1 MLVASLRLGVGVDN
15 EQIIE
20 LRARPPRISPWLSSL
35 SAGILVLL
43 TTWGIA
49 WFMYHQAQVAMMG
62 EIRLGLQRA
71 AKVAAARV
79 DGDVHDGFREDA
91 RNSDPAYL
99 AANQTLL
106 ELTASDSDLAFAYT
120 VIEYKDQV
128 FLVLDTDPP
137 DGPQDVSA
145 LTRYDD
151 APVELKAAVRQKSAM
166 SSAAPYTDQWG
177 TFISSYVPFN
187 NKAGQFSGVVGVDLS
202 LANFEKRLEPMRQAA
217 WMALLVGLLLALITG
232 LSLWW
237 VHKRDTAL
245 RQLARQLSN
254 VNALL
259 NVSRVLGSNIGLDN
273 LLPIIVGKT
282 TAVMRAERSSL
293 FLYDKVK
300 STLTGLVA
308 EGLLAGEEIVISA
321 GKGIA
326 GRVVRTGI
334 TANVD
339 NPSKDPDF
347 DASFDK
353 KSGFRTRA
361 ILAVPIPDS
370 KGGVLGV
377 LQALNPTDNHPFD
390 DDDVAMLNALAV
402 QAQIAI
408 ERERLNQ
415 SANERRKLE
424 EALRFAQSIQMGM
437 LPQNFPDPKKTGIE
451 LYATLIPAKMV
462 GGDFYDFFW
471 VDEDRIGLV
480 MADVSGKG
488 IPAALLMAKAMTLIR
503 AYLSAE
509 ADPAEALRRANDE
522 LAHDNDAAMF
532 VTAFAAIY
540 NRRDGVLHYSNAG
553 HNEPYVIRAKA
564 LIALDEAL
572 MVPLGAQVGMD
583 FVNASITLKFADV
596 LYLYTDGINEAMDPD
611 FNEYGDD
618 ALRAFLL
625 QHAFDPMP
633 ALTNA
638 CIESV
643 RTHAKG
649 AEQSDDIT
657 VMVMRV
663 RTLG

>member
-1 MLVASLRLGVGVDN
+1 MDD

-20 LRARPPRISPWLSSL
+20 LRARPPKISPWLSSL
-35 SAGILVLL
+35 GAGILVLL
-43 TTWGIA
+43 TTWGMA
-49 WFMYHQAQVAMMG
+49 WFMYHQAQVSMLS

-71 AKVAAARV
+71 AKLAADRI
-79 DGDVHDGFREDA
+79 DGDVHDSFREDA
-91 RNSDPAYL
+91 LNSSAAYL
-99 AANQTLL
+99 AANKVVL
-106 ELTASDSDLAFAYT
+106 ELTAADSDLAYAYT
-120 VIEYKDQV
+120 VIEYKEHF

-137 DGPQDVSA
+137 DGPQDIAA
-145 LTRYDD
+145 LTPYDD
-151 APVELKAAVRQKSAM
+151 APAELKTAVRQKQAT
-166 SSAAPYTDQWG
+166 SSIEPYTDQWG
-177 TFISSYVPFN
+177 TFLSAFVPFE
-187 NKAGQFSGVVGVDLS
+187 NKSGQFSGVVGVDLS
-202 LANFEKRLEPMRQAA
+202 LASFQKRLEPMREAA
-217 WMALLVGLLLALITG
+217 WLAILIGLLLALMTG

-237 VHKRDTAL
+237 VHKRDTGL
-245 RQLARQLSN
+245 RQLGRQLSN

-282 TAVMRAERSSL
+282 SVVMRAERSSL

-308 EGLLAGEEIVISA
+308 EGLQAGEEIVISA

-339 NPSKDPDF
+339 NPSIDPDF
-347 DASFDK
+347 DDSFDK
-353 KSGFRTRA
+353 KSGFKTRA

-437 LPQNFPDPKKTGIE
+437 LPQNFPDPNKTGIE
-451 LYATLIPAKMV
+451 LYAKLIPAKMV

-471 VDEDRIGLV
+471 IDEDRIGLV

-503 AYLSAE
+503 AYLGAE
-509 ADPAEALRRANDE
+509 SDPAEALGRANDE

-532 VTAFAAIY
+532 VTAFVAIY
-540 NRRDGVLHYSNAG
+540 NSRDGSLQYSNAG
-553 HNEPYVIRAKA
+553 HNEPYVIRKKS
-564 LIALDEAL
+564 LITLNQAL
-572 MVPLGAQVGMD
+572 MVPLGAQEGVT
-583 FVNASITLKFADV
+583 FINASITLKFADV

-618 ALRAFLL
+618 TLKEFLV
-625 QHAFDPMP
+625 QHALSPMP

-643 RTHAKG
+643 RAHAKG

-663 RTLG
+663 RTIG

>member
-1 MLVASLRLGVGVDN
+1 MDN
-15 EQIIE
+15 DQTIE
-20 LRARPPRISPWLSSL
+20 LRARPPKISAWLSSL
-35 SAGILVLL
+35 GAGILVLL
-43 TTWGIA
+43 STWGIA
-49 WFMYHQAQVAMMG
+49 WFMYHQAQVAM
-62 EIRLGLQRA
+62 LS
-71 AKVAAARV
+71 VANLSAVTFDAQ
-79 DGDVHDGFREDA
+79 FKAMREA
-91 RNSDPAYL
+91 VWL
-99 AANQTLL
+99 ATL
-106 ELTASDSDLAFAYT
+106 
-120 VIEYKDQV
+120 I
-128 FLVLDTDPP
+128 
-137 DGPQDVSA
+137 
-145 LTRYDD
+145 
-151 APVELKAAVRQKSAM
+151 
-166 SSAAPYTDQWG
+166 
-177 TFISSYVPFN
+177 
-187 NKAGQFSGVVGVDLS
+187 
-202 LANFEKRLEPMRQAA
+202 
-217 WMALLVGLLLALITG
+217 GLLLALMTG

-237 VHKRDTAL
+237 GHKRDTGL
-245 RQLARQLSN
+245 SQLGRQLSN

-282 TAVMRAERSSL
+282 TTVMRAERSSL

-308 EGLLAGEEIVISA
+308 EGLQAGEEIVISA

-339 NPSKDPDF
+339 NPSLDPDF
-347 DASFDK
+347 DDSFDK

-437 LPQNFPDPKKTGIE
+437 LPQNFPDPKTTGVE
-451 LYATLIPAKMV
+451 LFAKLIPAKMV

-471 VDEDRIGLV
+471 IDDDRIGLV

-503 AYLSAE
+503 AYLGAE
-509 ADPAEALRRANDE
+509 SDPAEALRRANDE

-532 VTAFAAIY
+532 VTAFVATY
-540 NRRDGVLHYSNAG
+540 NRRDGVLQYSNAG
-553 HNEPYVIRAKA
+553 HNEPYVIRNKS
-564 LIALDEAL
+564 LITLDQAL
-572 MVPLGAQVGMD
+572 MVPLGAQEGMQ
-583 FVNASITLKFADV
+583 FINASITLKFADV

-618 ALRAFLL
+618 ALKEFLV
-625 QHAFDPMP
+625 QHALDPMP

-649 AEQSDDIT
+649 ADQSDDIT

-663 RTLG
+663 RTIG

>member
-1 MLVASLRLGVGVDN
+1 M
-15 EQIIE
+15 
-20 LRARPPRISPWLSSL
+20 LSS
-35 SAGILVLL
+35 
-43 TTWGIA
+43 WGIA
-49 WFMYHQAQVAMMG
+49 WFMYHQAQVAMG
-62 EIRLGLQRA
+62 
-71 AKVAAARV
+71 
-79 DGDVHDGFREDA
+79 
-91 RNSDPAYL
+91 
-99 AANQTLL
+99 
-106 ELTASDSDLAFAYT
+106 
-120 VIEYKDQV
+120 
-128 FLVLDTDPP
+128 
-137 DGPQDVSA
+137 
-145 LTRYDD
+145 
-151 APVELKAAVRQKSAM
+151 
-166 SSAAPYTDQWG
+166 
-177 TFISSYVPFN
+177 
-187 NKAGQFSGVVGVDLS
+187 
-202 LANFEKRLEPMRQAA
+202 LANLSPATSNTQLEYMRDAA
-217 WMALLVGLLLALITG
+217 WVAGLVGLLLALMTT
-232 LSLWW
+232 LVLWW
-237 VHKRDTAL
+237 LHKRNTGL
-245 RQLARQLSN
+245 RQLGRQLSN

-308 EGLLAGEEIVISA
+308 EGLQAGEEIVISA

-339 NPSKDPDF
+339 NPSIDPDF
-347 DASFDK
+347 DDSFDK
-353 KSGFRTRA
+353 KSGFKTRA

-437 LPQNFPDPKKTGIE
+437 LPQNFPDPKSTGVE
-451 LYATLIPAKMV
+451 LYAKLIPAKLV

-471 VDEDRIGLV
+471 IDADHIGLV

-503 AYLSAE
+503 AYLGAE
-509 ADPAEALRRANDE
+509 SDPAEALRRSNDE

-540 NRRDGVLHYSNAG
+540 NRRNGELRYSNAG
-553 HNEPYVIRAKA
+553 HNEPYVIRKQS
-564 LIALDEAL
+564 LITLDQAL
-572 MVPLGAQVGMD
+572 MVPLGAQEGME
-583 FVNASITLKFADV
+583 FVNASITLKFSDV
-596 LYLYTDGINEAMDPD
+596 LYLYTDGISEAMDPD
-611 FNEYGDD
+611 FNEYGDNT
-618 ALRAFLL
+618 LREFLV
-625 QHAFDPMP
+625 QHAFHPMP

-649 AEQSDDIT
+649 ADQSDDIT

-663 RTLG
+663 RAIG

>member
-1 MLVASLRLGVGVDN
+1 MDS

-20 LRARPPRISPWLSSL
+20 LRARPPKVSPLLSSL
-35 SAGILVLL
+35 GAAILVLV
-43 TTWGIA
+43 TTCGIA
-49 WFMYHQAQVAMMG
+49 WFMYHQAQLAMMG

-71 AKVAAARV
+71 ATLAANRI
-79 DGDVHDGFREDA
+79 DGDVHDRFREDA
-91 RNSDPAYL
+91 LNSSPDYQS
-99 AANQTLL
+99 ANQILL
-106 ELTASDSDLAFAYT
+106 EMTAADADLAYAYT
-120 VIEYKDQV
+120 VIEYKDQF
-128 FLVLDTDPP
+128 FLVLDTDVPEDP
-137 DGPQDVSA
+137 LDTTA
-145 LTRYDD
+145 LTSYDD
-151 APVELKAAVRQKSAM
+151 APEELKTAVRQKLALTSTE
-166 SSAAPYTDQWG
+166 PYTDEWG
-177 TFISSYVPFN
+177 TFISAYAPFK

-202 LANFEKRLEPMRQAA
+202 LANFEKRLAPMRQAA
-217 WMALLVGLLLALITG
+217 WIAMLVGVLLAILTG
-232 LSLWW
+232 ISLWW
-237 VHKRDTAL
+237 ASKRDTSL
-245 RQLARQLSN
+245 RQLGRQLSN

-259 NVSRVLGSNIGLDN
+259 NVSRVLGSNIGIDN

-282 TAVMRAERSSL
+282 TTVMRAERSSL

-308 EGLLAGEEIVISA
+308 EGLQAGEEIVISA

-339 NPSKDPDF
+339 NPSQDPDF
-347 DASFDK
+347 DDSFDK
-353 KSGFRTRA
+353 KSGFKTRA

-451 LYATLIPAKMV
+451 LYAKLIPAKMV

-503 AYLSAE
+503 AYLGAE
-509 ADPAEALRRANDE
+509 SDPAEALRRANDE
-522 LAHDNDAAMF
+522 LSHDNDAAMF
-532 VTAFAAIY
+532 VTAFVALY
-540 NRRDGVLHYSNAG
+540 NRRDGVLQYSNAG
-553 HNEPYVIRAKA
+553 HNEPYVVRAKSV
-564 LIALDEAL
+564 IALDEAL
-572 MVPLGAQVGMD
+572 MVPLGAQVGME
-583 FVNASITLKFADV
+583 FVNANITLKFADV

-611 FNEYGDD
+611 YNEYGDD

-625 QHAFDPMP
+625 QHALDPMP

-663 RTLG
+663 RTIG

>member
-1 MLVASLRLGVGVDN
+1 MDD

-20 LRARPPRISPWLSSL
+20 LRARPPKISPWLSSL
-35 SAGILVLL
+35 GAGILVLL
-43 TTWGIA
+43 TTWGMA
-49 WFMYHQAQVAMMG
+49 WFMYHQAQVSMLS

-71 AKVAAARV
+71 AKLAADRI
-79 DGDVHDGFREDA
+79 DGDVHDSFREDA
-91 RNSDPAYL
+91 LNSSAAYL
-99 AANQTLL
+99 AANKVVL
-106 ELTASDSDLAFAYT
+106 ELTAADSDLAYAYT
-120 VIEYKDQV
+120 VIEYKEHF

-137 DGPQDVSA
+137 DGPQDIAA
-145 LTRYDD
+145 LTPYDD
-151 APVELKAAVRQKSAM
+151 APAELKTAVRQKQAT
-166 SSAAPYTDQWG
+166 SSIEPYTDQWG
-177 TFISSYVPFN
+177 TFLSAFVPFK
-187 NKAGQFSGVVGVDLS
+187 NKSGQFSGVVGVDLS
-202 LANFEKRLEPMRQAA
+202 LASFQKRLEPMREAA
-217 WMALLVGLLLALITG
+217 WLAILIGLLLALMTG

-237 VHKRDTAL
+237 VHKRDTGL
-245 RQLARQLSN
+245 RQLGRQLSN

-282 TAVMRAERSSL
+282 SVVMRAERSSL

-308 EGLLAGEEIVISA
+308 EGLQAGEEIVISA

-339 NPSKDPDF
+339 NPSIDPDF
-347 DASFDK
+347 DDSFDK
-353 KSGFRTRA
+353 KSGFKTRA

-437 LPQNFPDPKKTGIE
+437 LPQNFPDPNKTGIE
-451 LYATLIPAKMV
+451 LYAKLIPAKMV

-471 VDEDRIGLV
+471 IDEDRIGLV

-503 AYLSAE
+503 AYLGAE
-509 ADPAEALRRANDE
+509 SDPAEALGRANDE

-532 VTAFAAIY
+532 VTAFVAIY
-540 NRRDGVLHYSNAG
+540 NSRDGSLQYSNAG
-553 HNEPYVIRAKA
+553 HNEPYVIRKKS
-564 LIALDEAL
+564 LITLNQAL
-572 MVPLGAQVGMD
+572 MVPLGAQEGVT
-583 FVNASITLKFADV
+583 FINASITLKFADV

-618 ALRAFLL
+618 TLKEFLV
-625 QHAFDPMP
+625 QHALSPMP

-643 RTHAKG
+643 RAHAKG

-663 RTLG
+663 RTIG